1 MANDTMTAMARTV
14 ATWCRLCESACGLL
28 VEVEGDR
35 VLRIRPDDDHP
46 ISRGHVCA
54 KGTGFARVHHHPD
67 RLRAPRVDGR
77 RTTWEEA
84 IPALGARLADLRR
97 AHGPDAIGVYTGNAA
112 GWSLGAILGAQAFLG
127 AIGSRKSYSCLTLD
141 NSEIFVVTEA
151 CLGNPML
158 TFVADYARSDLVVL
172 VGTDPL
178 SSQPSQMQ
186 SHPRGL
192 HDLLEKGRAGQ
203 LVVIDPRRSLTAA
216 RAAVH
221 LAPRVSSDVFLLAW
235 LCREVLDRRP
245 PRDPL
250 LDDEDVRAL
259 VPALA
264 PFSLERA
271 VRETGL
277 PAEDLE
283 RLRDRLLAAERP
295 IVWCGLGVLLGPD
308 GTVGYWL
315 TLTLQALLGGLDR
328 EGGWRMQRGA
338 FDLPRFF
345 RRFGPRGHDGEHRSR
360 RGHPAVLGTLAAA
373 TLADD
378 ILAER
383 DPLRA
388 LVVIGGNPARSLP
401 DTRRAIQALSSL
413 ELLISIDL
421 FENDTGALAHA
432 VLPARSFLSRA
443 DTNLHLAQQRPA
455 PHVQVGFPV
464 VADDGDTRED
474 WTILTALARAAGR
487 PLFGSRVID
496 ALLRAAG
503 AGPLSVARLVISA
516 LTPLSWRAVA
526 AAERGLVAP
535 ERPGLRATGT
545 DHRDGSVH
553 LAVPAFVAALRGPL
567 GPRRPPG
574 SLALL
579 TSIRP
584 PTRMNTWL
592 PRATPAPAEAR
603 VHPRSL
609 GELGVRHG
617 DAAVLRD
624 PSAPERALEVI
635 LIADDALAPGVV
647 AVAFGQSGANTLVGT
662 DTLEPFTGQ
671 PVSNGKGVY
680 IDTK

>member
-1 MANDTMTAMARTV
+1 MARTV

-28 VEVEGDR
+28 VDVEDDR
-35 VLRIRPDDDHP
+35 VTRIRPDDEHP

-67 RLRAPRVDGR
+67 RLRAPRLDGR
-77 RTTWEEA
+77 VTAWDEA
-84 IPALGARLADLRR
+84 IAALGARLADLRS

-127 AIGSRKSYSCLTLD
+127 AMGSRKSYSCLTLD

-158 TFVADYARSDLVVL
+158 TLVADYARADLVVL

-192 HDLLEKGRAGQ
+192 HDLIEKGRAGQ
-203 LVVIDPRRSLTAA
+203 LIVIDPRRSLTAS

-221 LAPRVSSDVFLLAW
+221 LAPRVSSDACLLAW

-250 LDDEDVRAL
+250 LDDHDVQAL

-264 PFSLERA
+264 PFSLERT
-271 VRETGL
+271 VCETGL
-277 PAEDLE
+277 AADDLE

-295 IVWCGLGVLLGPD
+295 LVWCGLGVLLGPD
-308 GTVGYWL
+308 GTIGYWL
-315 TLTLQALLGGLDR
+315 TLVLQALLGGLDR
-328 EGGWRMQRGA
+328 EGGWRLQRGA
-338 FDLPRFF
+338 FDLPRLF
-345 RRFGPRGHDGEHRSR
+345 RRFGPRGHDEGNRSR

-388 LVVIGGNPARSLP
+388 LVVIAGNPARSLP
-401 DTRRAIQALSSL
+401 DTRRARKALSSL
-413 ELLISIDL
+413 DLLISIDL

-432 VLPARSFLSRA
+432 VLPARSFLSRP
-443 DTNLHLAQQRPA
+443 DTTLHLAQQRPV

-464 VADDGDTRED
+464 VEDDGDTRDD
-474 WTILTALARAAGR
+474 WTILTMLARAAGR
-487 PLFGSRVID
+487 PLFGTRMLD
-496 ALLRAAG
+496 GLFRATG
-503 AGPLSVARLVISA
+503 AGPLGVARLVVGA
-516 LTPLSWRAVA
+516 LSPLSWRALA
-526 AAERGLVAP
+526 AADRGIIAP
-535 ERPGLRATGT
+535 ERPGLRASGT
-545 DHRDGSVH
+545 DHRDGKVH
-553 LAVPAFVAALRGPL
+553 LAIPSFLAALRGPL
-567 GPRRPPG
+567 GPRRPAG

-584 PTRMNTWL
+584 PTQMNTWL
-592 PRATPAPAEAR
+592 PRATPARVEAR
-603 VHPRSL
+603 IHPRTL
-609 GELGVRHG
+609 GEIGVLDG
-617 DAAVLRD
+617 NPAILRD
-624 PSAPERALEVI
+624 PSAPERALDVVVM
-635 LIADDALAPGVV
+635 ADESLAPGVV
-647 AVAFGQSGANTLVGT
+647 AVGFGQPGVNTLIAT

-671 PVSNGKGVY
+671 PISNGSGVY
-680 IDTK
+680 VDDIRKI

>member
-1 MANDTMTAMARTV
+1 MARTV
-14 ATWCRLCESACGLL
+14 PTWCRLCESACGLL
-28 VEVEGDR
+28 VDVEDDR
-35 VLRIRPDDDHP
+35 VVRIRPDDDHP
-46 ISRGHVCA
+46 VSRGHVCA
-54 KGTGFARVHHHPD
+54 KGTGFASVHHHAD

-77 RTTWEEA
+77 VTAWEDA
-84 IPALGARLADLRR
+84 IAALGARLATLRR
-97 AHGPDAIGVYTGNAA
+97 VHGPGAIGVYTGNAA

-127 AIGSRKSYSCLTLD
+127 AMGSRKSYSCLTLD

-172 VGTDPL
+172 IGTDPL

-203 LVVIDPRRSLTAA
+203 LIVVDPRRSLTAS

-221 LAPRVSSDVFLLAW
+221 LAPRVSSDAFLLAW
-235 LCREVLDRRP
+235 LCREVLDRKP

-250 LDDEDVRAL
+250 LAAEDVRAL

-271 VRETGL
+271 VHETGL
-277 PAEDLE
+277 TAGELE

-328 EGGWRMQRGA
+328 EGGWRTQRGA
-338 FDLPRFF
+338 FDLPRLF
-345 RRFGPRGHDGEHRSR
+345 RRFGPRGHDADNRSR
-360 RGHPAVLGTLAAA
+360 RGHAAVLGTLAAA

-378 ILAER
+378 ILADH

-388 LVVIGGNPARSLP
+388 LVVVGGNPARSLP
-401 DTRRAIQALSSL
+401 DTRRATAALSSL

-432 VLPARSFLSRA
+432 LLPARSFLSRP
-443 DTNLHLAQQRPA
+443 DTSLHLAQQRPV
-455 PHVQVGFPV
+455 PHVQVGWPV
-464 VADDGDTRED
+464 VADDGDTRDD
-474 WTILTALARAAGR
+474 WAILTALARAAGR
-487 PLFGSRVID
+487 PLFGSRAID
-496 ALLRAAG
+496 ALFRATG
-503 AGPLSVARLVISA
+503 AGPLGVARLVASA
-516 LTPLSWRAVA
+516 LTPLRWRDLATA
-526 AAERGLVAP
+526 DRGLIAP

-545 DHRDGSVH
+545 DHPDGSVH
-553 LAVPAFVAALRGPL
+553 LAIPSFIEALRGPL

-574 SLALL
+574 ALALL

-584 PTRMNTWL
+584 PARLNTWL
-592 PRATPAPAEAR
+592 PRAATPGPVEAR
-603 VHPRSL
+603 VHPHSL
-609 GELGVRHG
+609 GELGVSHG
-617 DAAVLRD
+617 DTAILRD
-624 PSAPERALEVI
+624 AGAPERTLEVVVV
-635 LIADDALAPGVV
+635 ADSSLAPGVV
-647 AVAFGQSGANTLVGT
+647 AIAFGQPGANALVGT

-671 PVSNGKGVY
+671 PVSNGTGVH
-680 IDTK
+680 IEPSRRSRR

>member
-1 MANDTMTAMARTV
+1 MARTV
-14 ATWCRLCESACGLL
+14 PTWCRLCESACGLL
-28 VEVEGDR
+28 VDVEGDR
-35 VLRIRPDDDHP
+35 VLRIRPDDEHP
-46 ISRGHVCA
+46 VSRGHVCA

-77 RTTWEEA
+77 GTTWDEA
-84 IPALGARLADLRR
+84 IAGLGARLAALRR
-97 AHGPDAIGVYTGNAA
+97 AHGPDAIGLYTGNAA

-127 AIGSRKSYSCLTLD
+127 AMGSRKSYSCLTLD

-158 TFVADYARSDLVVL
+158 TFVADYAAADLVVL

-192 HDLLEKGRAGQ
+192 HDLLDKARAGQ
-203 LVVIDPRRSLTAA
+203 LVVVDPRRSLTAS
-216 RAAVH
+216 RAATH
-221 LAPRVSSDVFLLAW
+221 LAPRVSSDAFLLAW

-250 LDDEDVRAL
+250 LDEDDVRAL
-259 VPALA
+259 APALA
-264 PFSLERA
+264 PFSLGRA
-271 VRETGL
+271 VDETGL
-277 PAEDLE
+277 AAADLE

-308 GTVGYWL
+308 GTIGYWL
-315 TLTLQALLGGLDR
+315 TLALQALLGGLDR
-328 EGGWRMQRGA
+328 EGGWRVQRGA

-345 RRFGPRGHDGEHRSR
+345 QRFGPRGHDAGNRSR
-360 RGHPAVLGTLAAA
+360 GGHPAVLGTLASA

-388 LVVIGGNPARSLP
+388 LVVVGGNPAHSLP
-401 DTRRAIQALSSL
+401 DTGRATRALSSL

-432 VLPARSFLSRA
+432 LLPARSFLGRA
-443 DTNLHLAQQRPA
+443 DTNLHLAQQRPV
-455 PHVQVGFPV
+455 PHVQVGLPIV
-464 VADDGDTRED
+464 EDDGDTRDD

-487 PLFGSRVID
+487 PLFGSRVLD
-496 ALLRAAG
+496 RVFRATG
-503 AGPLSVARLVISA
+503 AGPLGVARLVVGA
-516 LTPLSWRAVA
+516 LTPLSWRSLAR
-526 AAERGLVAP
+526 AERGLIAP
-535 ERPGLRATGT
+535 GRPGLRASGT
-545 DHRDGSVH
+545 DHRDGKVH
-553 LAVPAFVAALRGPL
+553 LAVPAFLEALGGPL
-567 GPRRPPG
+567 GPRRPAG

-584 PTRMNTWL
+584 PARMNTWL
-592 PRATPAPAEAR
+592 PRAAPTPVEAR
-603 VHPRSL
+603 VHPDSL
-609 GELGVRHG
+609 SDLGVSHG
-617 DAAVLRD
+617 DTAILRD
-624 PSAPERALEVI
+624 PAAPERALEVVV
-635 LIADDALAPGVV
+635 LADGSLAPGVV
-647 AVAFGQSGANTLVGT
+647 AVAFGQPGVNTLVGT

-671 PVSNGKGVY
+671 PVSNGLGVRVLRRGSAQ
-680 IDTK
+680 